1 MGEQWLCATMGEGMQ
16 AGWGYG
22 LWLSASLSPLDWQ
35 GETEQHRLQ
44 PGGQCTWF
52 PLSP

>member
-35 GETEQHRLQ
+35 GEAEQHHLQ